1 MNRAPTYFMFL
12 RLVADSFTRR
22 PRRKVLTAAALSL
35 GMAVVTAALSVS
47 LDVGDR
53 LASEFRSLGANLL
66 VTPQADSLPLEI
78 GGVDYRPVNAGA
90 YLPEADLPIIKTVF
104 WHNNI
109 VGFAP
114 ILGLSVRGISH
125 ARDDEKG
132 LPENRTSWPQV
143 SIIGTWANHPVQLVD
158 QTTWYTGIDKTN
170 PWWNLMKGRWFANDA
185 LECVVGKNLARE
197 RGAFQN
203 GKRIF
208 AGLPIGDNFVIDRG
222 AASPPL
228 FLKAVGI
235 LDSGGPEDDAVIVPI
250 AIAQRLANQ
259 PGQYR
264 QLYVSALTKPEDEFA
279 RRDPKAMKA
288 DEFER
293 WSCSPY
299 VSSIAYSIKQV
310 LPGTD
315 VRVIR
320 RVAEGEGTI
329 LTRVRALLWMVTLA
343 ALLAAAL
350 AVGASSAASVIERRT
365 EIGLMKALGAGSGT
379 VGFLLAAEQLLLAF
393 VGGGIGYSL
402 GIILA
407 RLVGQKIFGVAPA
420 PSLLVLVAVLALAAG
435 VTLLGSAI
443 PLRRASRYE
452 PAPILRGE

>member
-1 MNRAPTYFMFL
+1 
-12 RLVADSFTRR
+12 
-22 PRRKVLTAAALSL
+22 VLTAAALSL

-66 VTPQADSLPLEI
+66 VMPQADSLPLEI

-90 YLPEADLPIIKTVF
+90 YLPEADLPKIKTVF

-109 VGFAP
+109 VAFAP
-114 ILGLSVRGISH
+114 LLQFPVQTVRWSSSGHDPEDH
-125 ARDDEKG
+125 AEAN
-132 LPENRTSWPQV
+132 L
-143 SIIGTWANHPVQLVD
+143 IGTWIGHRVALPD
-158 QTTWYTGIDKTN
+158 GGIFTTGIDRTN
-170 PWWNLMKGRWFANDA
+170 SWWTVDGRWFVEGRR
-185 LECVVGKNLARE
+185 ECVVGAKTARRLSLRTGDKVGLNVPDPSNMVQLAL
-197 RGAFQN
+197 GFT
-203 GKRIF
+203 
-208 AGLPIGDNFVIDRG
+208 VT
-222 AASPPL
+222 
-228 FLKAVGI
+228 GI
-235 LDSGGPEDDAVIVPI
+235 LNTGGAEDDAIVTSLTE
-250 AIAQRLANQ
+250 AQQISRL
-259 PGQYR
+259 PGVYR
-264 QLYVSALTKPEDEFA
+264 TLYVSALTKPEDDFA
-279 RRDPKAMKA
+279 RRDPKTMKA
-288 DEFER
+288 NELER

-299 VSSIAYSIKQV
+299 VSSIAYSIKEV

-329 LTRVRALLWMVTLA
+329 LTRVRALLWMVTLV

-407 RLVGQKIFGVAPA
+407 RLVGQKIFGIAPA